1 MKQLTRIFFICFFI
15 YQGNSYA
22 QESYNLHKL
31 LTYAVLNNAE
41 IKKAALRQSE
51 SQFKTKE
58 VIANGLPQLNGNI
71 NYSRMGIPEI
81 SISQDIISSLPEE
94 VLPLLGKLKE
104 IDALH
109 IISAGVTVSQLI
121 YSQPYLTGIKQTRK
135 SEELYSA
142 MSVETE
148 TEVIYSIAA
157 TYYQIQNNYSTLKI
171 LDESIE
177 NLEALNKILRLQ
189 YENDFIKQTDVKR
202 VKVKV
207 SNLKTQ
213 KETLENAINIQIQIL
228 KIICGI
234 PSETEITVETGD
246 LESNKIQGPDVGQFT
261 PDALPLFQL
270 LQKQNELA
278 ALQVAS
284 DQAAYFPNLVA
295 FGQFNYSSYNTSFN
309 LRNLSNVNTIGFKAT
324 IPIFSSG
331 MRKYKVLQSKSKLLQ
346 VSEDFKVRK
355 RQLSTSYENAVNT
368 LMSSWKSLQEQ
379 QENKDLA
386 KEVYDQVKLQFD
398 EEMASLTDLL
408 NDESSLLEAENLYNQ
423 QLLKYQIAEL
433 DMYKST
439 GKLKEIINSK

>member
-1 MKQLTRIFFICFFI
+1 M
-15 YQGNSYA
+15 
-22 QESYNLHKL
+22 
-31 LTYAVLNNAE
+31 
-41 IKKAALRQSE
+41 
-51 SQFKTKE
+51 
-58 VIANGLPQLNGNI
+58 
-71 NYSRMGIPEI
+71 
-81 SISQDIISSLPEE
+81 
-94 VLPLLGKLKE
+94 LGKLKE

-148 TEVIYSIAA
+148 TEVIYSVAA
-157 TYYQIQNNYSTLKI
+157 TFYQIQNNYSTLKI

-295 FGQFNYSSYNTSFN
+295 FGQFNYSSYNTNFN